1 MSRHYERKPQQK
13 TYLEVIQEKKQRLKK
28 AKQFKAATEQASRLE
43 REALNKLTERYLQKE
58 NSQLTTATTRHLDIL
73 TIYDQAMNKWLEALK
88 MAKSYTN
95 EYWCL
100 MRFAYCAGRIGLTL
114 AEMKK
119 MLETNYE
126 TQKYIKDLNYFKAT
140 WGA

>member
-1 MSRHYERKPQQK
+1 MSRHYERKPQQR

-43 REALNKLTERYLQKE
+43 REALNKLAERYLNNE
-58 NSQLTTATTRHLDIL
+58 SNSPTASASRMLDIL
-73 TIYDQAMNKWLEALK
+73 KIYDDAMNKWLEALK

-114 AEMKK
+114 AEMKT
-119 MLETNYE
+119 MLETDHE
-126 TQKYIKDLNYFKAT
+126 TQKYIKSLSYFKLAFD
-140 WGA
+140 